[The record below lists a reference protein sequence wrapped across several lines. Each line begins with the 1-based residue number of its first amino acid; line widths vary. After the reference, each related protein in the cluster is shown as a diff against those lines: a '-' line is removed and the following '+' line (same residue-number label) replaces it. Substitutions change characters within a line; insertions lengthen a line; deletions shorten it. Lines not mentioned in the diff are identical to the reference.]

1 MSAGDI
7 LLTIVIWL
15 YKNTLALVPTQIDFL
30 PYDTFVGYLDSFKTN
45 LVYAFSGIAKLF
57 PIDLVFIIIS
67 VVIAGELILFGVKGG
82 IFIINLIR
90 GSGA

>member
-15 YKNTLALVPTQIDFL
+15 YKNTLLQLPNEIEFL
-30 PYDTFVGYLDSFKTN
+30 SYATFVNYLDSFKTN

-57 PIDLVFIIIS
+57 PIDLLLIIIS
-67 VVIAGELILFGVKGG
+67 VIIAGEIILFGIKAGTFVV
-82 IFIINLIR
+82 NLIR